1 MTRSRLLIVLLSLL
15 QVVSYGQC
23 VVSQDDQKRVITIC
37 QSYTDPSGLLIN
49 RTDRKQGLSQ
59 TVYLGSEYLTY
70 PIWQI
75 GSFKVVGSQSF
86 IPCGIAYN
94 LLTNQVLCQ
103 FPGDSVPHVISP
115 EAFTIN
121 DMQFVSRLNNKAKRI
136 YYRVLYAGKTRLLAQ
151 YKCTFRPVS
160 NEPYTLEQSF
170 DGTYLR
176 KKSFYIQQ
184 QDNTP
189 LRPVQ
194 LSRKSVLNVLA
205 VPPTRLP
212 NNFSKKKI
220 TVHELVSALAYYDG
234 FN

>member
-1 MTRSRLLIVLLSLL
+1 MTRLRLLIILLSLL
-15 QVVSYGQC
+15 PVVSYGQC
-23 VVSQDDQKRVITIC
+23 VVSQDEQKRVVTIC
-37 QSYTDPSGLLIN
+37 QTYTDPSGLLIN

-75 GSFKVVGSQSF
+75 GSFKVAGSQNF

-103 FPGDSVPHVISP
+103 FPGDSVPHLISP

-121 DMQFVSRLNNKAKRI
+121 DMHFVSQLNKKAKRS
-136 YYRVLYAGKTRLLAQ
+136 YYRVLYEGKTRLLAQ
-151 YKCTFRPVS
+151 YNCMLRLVS

-176 KKSFYIQQ
+176 KKSFYIQR
-184 QDNTP
+184 QDNAP
-189 LRPVQ
+189 LRSVQ
-194 LSRKSVLNVLA
+194 LSRKSILDVLA

-212 NNFSKKKI
+212 SNLSKKKI
-220 TVHELVSALAYYDG
+220 TVNELVSALAYYDG